1 MKKEN
6 ENTGVQII
14 LEIKSLEERIKDL
27 IEIGKKK
34 KYITFEQLADALKGL
49 EIDND
54 SLDEIYNTLMENE
67 IQVVADE
74 DEATDEDGVPKV
86 IEEEPIILD
95 DAELTK
101 DININDPVR
110 MYLKEIGRI
119 SLLSPEEELELSE
132 RVATGDEMAKN
143 KLAESNL
150 RLVVSIAKR

>member
-1 MKKEN
+1 MAFFE
-6 ENTGVQII
+6 II
-14 LEIKSLEERIKDL
+14 YYFKDL

-86 IEEEPIILD
+86 IEEEPYFL
-95 DAELTK
+95 
-101 DININDPVR
+101 
-110 MYLKEIGRI
+110 
-119 SLLSPEEELELSE
+119 LELNQGI
-132 RVATGDEMAKN
+132 V
-143 KLAESNL
+143 NL
-150 RLVVSIAKR
+150 YQHNV